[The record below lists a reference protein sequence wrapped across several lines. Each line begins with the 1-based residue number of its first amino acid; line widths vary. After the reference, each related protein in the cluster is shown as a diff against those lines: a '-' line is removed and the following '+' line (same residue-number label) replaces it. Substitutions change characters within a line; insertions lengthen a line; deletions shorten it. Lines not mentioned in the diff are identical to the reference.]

1 NSDLLDVNV
10 IRKDFPILDISV
22 YGKPLIYFD
31 NGATTQKPNA
41 VIESISNYYKTYN
54 SNVHRVV
61 HYLSQVATDAQESAR
76 QTGARDINGAND
88 REVNFSKGTTD
99 GINLLAFS
107 FGKKHLKPNDEVLIT
122 AMEHHSNIIPW

>member
-1 NSDLLDVNV
+1 MNSDLLDVNV

-54 SNVHRVV
+54 SNVHRGV
-61 HYLSQVATDAQESAR
+61 HYLSQVATDAQEEAR
-76 QTGARDINGAND
+76 QTVARFINAAND
-88 REVNFSKGTTD
+88 REVIFTKGTTD
-99 GINLLAFS
+99 GIKIGRA
-107 FGKKHLKPNDEVLIT
+107 
-122 AMEHHSNIIPW
+122 